1 MFSDMNEKPKIIV
14 IDDED
19 ALRIG
24 VKRILEM
31 EGFDVDTA
39 ENGTEGIRKGI
50 ANDFDLAIIDLKM
63 PDISGIE
70 VLREFRQV
78 RPNTICYIATAY
90 ASYETAIQATK
101 LGADGYIPKPFTSEE
116 LLTQL
121 EVGLKKRRM
130 LIETEKLQLDRER
143 RLLEVHYERTRLN
156 TIINSLADGVLV
168 VNKEGQAVLYNP
180 ASLNFLQLDEI
191 AIEEYIVNKLPP
203 EIGVIIN
210 QFLYSSVF
218 HNSSYSAQVR
228 IKGDNETFVEITCS
242 PVPHPDG
249 SLAGVVTVIK
259 DISEFKRLEYLKSQ
273 FVSMVAHELKAPIA
287 ATLGFINILT
297 NKDFTIP
304 PDQQVDFLNRSSAR
318 LNALLSMVNDLL
330 DISRME
336 MKTSTRELKELDL
349 KEILK
354 DVLNLF
360 QFEIE
365 KKKITV
371 TSDIS
376 AGLQNI
382 TADQNEIQRLM
393 TNLISNA
400 IKYNKENGSILISLG
415 SSQNYTIISVKDGGI
430 GLKPNEKERL
440 FSEFFRAKNE
450 FTKNIHGTGLGLSL
464 VKKIIDSYSGKIE
477 VESEYGNG
485 TTFKVFLPC
494 KSKQSI
500 PATN

>member
-1 MFSDMNEKPKIIV
+1 MTEKPKILV

-31 EGFDVDTA
+31 EGFDVETA
-39 ENGTEGIRKGI
+39 ENGTEGIKKGI

-63 PDISGIE
+63 PDLSGIE
-70 VLREFRQV
+70 VLREIRQV
-78 RPNTICYIATAY
+78 RPNTVCYIATAF
-90 ASYETAIQATK
+90 ASYDTAIQATK

-121 EVGLKKRRM
+121 EAGLKKRH
-130 LIETEKLQLDRER
+130 LIVEAQRLMLDRER

-191 AIEEYIVNKLPP
+191 VIEEYIVNKLPP
-203 EIGVIIN
+203 EISVIIN

-218 HNSSYSAQVR
+218 QNSSYSAQVR

-242 PVPHPDG
+242 PVPQPDG

-259 DISEFKRLEYLKSQ
+259 DITEFKRLEYLKSQ

-304 PDQQVDFLNRSSAR
+304 PEQQIDFLNRSSIR
-318 LNALLSMVNDLL
+318 LNSLLNMVNDLL

-336 MKTSTRELKELDL
+336 MKTTTRELKELDL
-349 KEILK
+349 REILK
-354 DVLNLF
+354 DVLNMF
-360 QFEIE
+360 QLDID
-365 KKKITV
+365 KKKINV
-371 TSDIS
+371 NTSIS
-376 AGLQNI
+376 DTLLNI
-382 TADQNEIQRLM
+382 TADLNEIQRLF

-400 IKYNKENGSILISLG
+400 IKYNKENGTIDISL
-415 SSQNYTIISVKDGGI
+415 SSSHHYTIISVKDGGI
-430 GLKPNEKERL
+430 GLKPKEKEKL

-464 VKKIIDSYSGKIE
+464 VKKIVDSYSGKIE
-477 VESEYGNG
+477 VDSEYGNG

-494 KSKQSI
+494 KSKNSQST
-500 PATN
+500 AK

>member
-1 MFSDMNEKPKIIV
+1 MTEKPRIIV

-24 VKRILEM
+24 VKRILQM
-31 EGFDVDTA
+31 EGYEVDTA
-39 ENGTEGIRKGI
+39 SNGTEGIRMGI
-50 ANDFDLAIIDLKM
+50 ANEYDLAIIDLKM

-90 ASYETAIQATK
+90 ASYDTAIQATK

-116 LLTQL
+116 LLNQL
-121 EVGLKKRRM
+121 TNGLKKRQ
-130 LIETEKLQLDRER
+130 LILEAERLKLDRER
-143 RLLEVHYERTRLN
+143 RLLEVHFERTRLN

-180 ASLNFLQLDEI
+180 ASLKFLKLNEI
-191 AIEEYIVNKLPP
+191 VIEEYIVHKLPP
-203 EIGVIIN
+203 EISVIIN
-210 QFLYSSVF
+210 QFLYSKAL
-218 HNSSYSAQVR
+218 NSSSFSTQVEL
-228 IKGDNETFVEITCS
+228 GANHDLFAEVTCS

-259 DISEFKRLEYLKSQ
+259 DITEFKRVESLKSQ

-297 NKDFTIP
+297 NKEMKISP
-304 PDQQVDFLNRSSAR
+304 EQQLDFLNRSSLR
-318 LNALLSMVNDLL
+318 LNGLLNMVNDLL

-336 MKTSTRELKELDL
+336 MRTNVRELKQLDL
-349 KEILK
+349 RDILK
-354 DVLNLF
+354 DVINMF
-360 QFEIE
+360 QFVIE
-365 KKKITV
+365 KKKLNVITE
-371 TSDIS
+371 IS
-376 AGLQNI
+376 ETLPLFNGDSTELQ
-382 TADQNEIQRLM
+382 RMM
-393 TNLISNA
+393 TNLVSNA
-400 IKYNKENGSILISLG
+400 IKYNKESGNIFVNLDYSN
-415 SSQNYTIISVKDGGI
+415 NYITIAVKDSGI
-430 GLKPNEKERL
+430 GLKPNEKEKL

-464 VKKIIDSYSGKIE
+464 VKKLVDSYSGKIE

-485 TTFKVFLPC
+485 TIFKIFLPI
-494 KSKQSI
+494 KVK
-500 PATN
+500 